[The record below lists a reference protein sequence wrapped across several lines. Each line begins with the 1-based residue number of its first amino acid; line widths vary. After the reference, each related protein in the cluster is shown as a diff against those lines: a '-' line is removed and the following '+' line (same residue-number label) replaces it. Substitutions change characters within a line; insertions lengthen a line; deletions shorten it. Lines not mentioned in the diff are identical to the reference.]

1 MSEQIQNAWID
12 KTNKRSTLYED
23 GARDFVSF
31 SKTKLG
37 GSACPCPC
45 KNCRNRFRL
54 EYDMVEDHLNLNSI
68 DLSYR
73 VWVLH
78 GERRS
83 QTLME
88 HPVVGN
94 MEEKNIEEEGLGR
107 NNFVDAYMG
116 HGIEKGDIEPPFVP
130 EPDLGPNA
138 LQPPPSGQATPPSG
152 EATPPVTSESS
163 GAPSSKQKNPNVKVR
178 REDDWLTSH
187 ERHDGSIL
195 ESAHVAY
202 ALKGSGCVT
211 VSLYNASRFIL
222 QT

>member
-1 MSEQIQNAWID
+1 MSEQLQKAWMD

-37 GSACPCPC
+37 GFACPCPC

-54 EYDMVEDHLNLNSI
+54 EYDVVEDNLNLNGI

-73 VWVLH
+73 VWVLY

-94 MEEKNIEEEGLGR
+94 MEEKHIEEEGLGIET
-107 NNFVDAYMG
+107 FVNGYMG
-116 HGIEKGDIEPPFVP
+116 HGIETGDIEPPFVP
-130 EPDLGPNA
+130 EPDLGKRY
-138 LQPPPSGQATPPSG
+138 LDYK
-152 EATPPVTSESS
+152 E
-163 GAPSSKQKNPNVKVR
+163 KQ
-178 REDDWLTSH
+178 
-187 ERHDGSIL
+187 
-195 ESAHVAY
+195 
-202 ALKGSGCVT
+202 
-211 VSLYNASRFIL
+211 
-222 QT
+222 